1 MKISKDEV
9 KHLAELSNISL
20 SDEDME
26 SLRYDLANILGYI
39 EQLSELDTTG
49 VDPTYQVSANQ
60 NTWREDEIDNYGV
73 ERDQLLALAGTNQA
87 ENQIKVPK
95 VL

>member
-26 SLRYDLANILGYI
+26 SLRHDLANILGYI
-39 EQLSELDTTG
+39 ERLSELDTTG

-73 ERDQLLALAGTNQA
+73 ERDQLLALAGANQA

>member
-26 SLRYDLANILGYI
+26 SLRHDLANILGYI

>member
-1 MKISKDEV
+1 MKISKDEG

-26 SLRYDLANILGYI
+26 SLRHDLANILGYI

>member
-26 SLRYDLANILGYI
+26 SLRHDLANILGYI

-73 ERDQLLALAGTNQA
+73 ERDQLLALAGANQT

>member
-26 SLRYDLANILGYI
+26 SLRHDLANILGYI

-73 ERDQLLALAGTNQA
+73 ERDQLLALAGANQA
-87 ENQIKVPK
+87 ENQIKVLK

>member
-26 SLRYDLANILGYI
+26 SLRHDLANILGYI

-60 NTWREDEIDNYGV
+60 NTWREYEIDNYGV
-73 ERDQLLALAGTNQA
+73 ERDQLLALAGANQA
-87 ENQIKVPK
+87 ENQIKVP
-95 VL
+95 L

>member
-26 SLRYDLANILGYI
+26 SLRHDLANILGYI

-73 ERDQLLALAGTNQA
+73 ERDQLLAQAGTNQA